1 MKRVFIFFL
10 WIFLLV
16 FVLSS
21 LYISMTDYLYTRDT
35 KILRNVV
42 HFLEKAGKGE
52 NNVRLPHPD
61 ATIFIYSDRQG
72 NKLVSANVRNPG
84 DRGAYL
90 NMKVSLEGGNLYI
103 YLKKIDPI
111 DYLVF
116 VSQNPFYTGLLVAS
130 LLLYITIFYFTLRE
144 LQVPQRVALTEDLIN
159 RLKALRLTL
168 ATLKVIPE
176 ESVDE
181 LKRIVDS
188 IIFRQKVK
196 R

>member
-1 MKRVFIFFL
+1 MKRLFIFFL
-10 WIFLLV
+10 WLFLLG

-21 LYISMTDYLYTRDT
+21 LYISFTDYLYDREA
-35 KILRNVV
+35 KILGNVTT
-42 HFLEKAGKGE
+42 FMDRMAKGE
-52 NNVRLPHPD
+52 DNVRIPNPGFSV
-61 ATIFIYSDRQG
+61 FIYSDKRG
-72 NKLVSANVRNPG
+72 NKIVSSNVRNPG
-84 DRGAYL
+84 DRGAFL
-90 NMKVSLEGGNLYI
+90 NLSFPLEEGRIYMYVKKVDLL
-103 YLKKIDPI
+103 
-111 DYLVF
+111 DYLFF

-144 LQVPQRVALTEDLIN
+144 LQIPQRVTLTEDLIN

-168 ATLKVIPE
+168 ATLRVIPE

>member
-10 WIFLLV
+10 WIFLLA

-42 HFLEKAGKGE
+42 HFLEKTKEGE
-52 NNVRLPHPD
+52 DKVRLPHPD
-61 ATIFIYSDRQG
+61 MSIFIYSDRQG
-72 NKLVSANVRNPG
+72 NKLVSDNVRNPG

-90 NMKVSLEGGNLYI
+90 NVKVPLEDGNLYA
-103 YLKKIDPI
+103 YLKKVDPI
-111 DYLVF
+111 DYLIF

-144 LQVPQRVALTEDLIN
+144 LQVPQRVTLTEDLIN

-168 ATLKVIPE
+168 ATLRVIPE